1 MSANLYCEILLS
13 VRGLHDKNNASYYYF
28 TSNVMYKWYKRL
40 VYTHPD
46 LLTRFCKVNLSNT
59 KNLAWFFLPG
69 LINLRHAQE
78 PLWLLKVIEDDYQVL
93 GVHMRLSSLWKIWFT
108 LGLFANYFSLKS
120 CSLSLN
126 SHKNVTLV
134 PELFLNFYL
143 RKRSRASREAA
154 TTSRESDEKREKILW
169 LPLLRIS
176 LSCRWQGQ
184 DLTLGRWLVRY
195 FFKHANQFDW
205 LV

>member
-1 MSANLYCEILLS
+1 MSANLYCKILLS
-13 VRGLHDKNNASYYYF
+13 VRGLLDKNSASYYYF

-46 LLTRFCKVNLSNT
+46 LLARFCKVNLSNA
-59 KNLAWFFLPG
+59 KNLAWFFFPG

-108 LGLFANYFSLKS
+108 LGLFANYISLKS

-134 PELFLNFYL
+134 PELFLNFSS

-154 TTSRESDEKREKILW
+154 TSRESDEKREKNLW
-169 LPLLRIS
+169 LPLPQIS
-176 LSCRWQGQ
+176 LSCRWQG
-184 DLTLGRWLVRY
+184 
-195 FFKHANQFDW
+195 
-205 LV
+205 